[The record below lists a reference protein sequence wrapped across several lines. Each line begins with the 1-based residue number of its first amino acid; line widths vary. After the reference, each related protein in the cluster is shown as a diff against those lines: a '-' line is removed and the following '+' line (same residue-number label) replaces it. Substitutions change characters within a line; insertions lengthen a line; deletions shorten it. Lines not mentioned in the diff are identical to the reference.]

1 MATAPVLLWFL
12 LVGARNT
19 GCAGEYRELS
29 GYLGVLWYFFSTR
42 IRRKRISLPSVPRCF
57 MLT

>member
-1 MATAPVLLWFL
+1 MAAAPVLLWLL

-29 GYLGVLWYFFSTR
+29 GLSGRVVVFLFH
-42 IRRKRISLPSVPRCF
+42 KD
-57 MLT
+57 